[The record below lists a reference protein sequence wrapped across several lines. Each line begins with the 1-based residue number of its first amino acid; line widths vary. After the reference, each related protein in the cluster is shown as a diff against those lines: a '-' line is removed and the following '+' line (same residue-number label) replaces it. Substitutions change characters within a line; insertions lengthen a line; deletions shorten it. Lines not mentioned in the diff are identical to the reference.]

1 MKLQYIMS
9 SVNLSVVSN
18 RSRKIQ
24 VLNEIVR
31 VLRDHL
37 EQREMKIDGLVSHV
51 LGCKEKIKNLEGK
64 LNEEEKSV
72 SVSKNKYKNY
82 M

>member
-1 MKLQYIMS
+1 MS

-51 LGCKEKIKNLEGK
+51 LCCKEKIKNLEGK

-72 SVSKNKYKNY
+72 SASKNKCKNY